1 MTAGRVI
8 VGSFHNLHCSP
19 ASRDPFVAAG
29 LPGTGLSYIDHLFHR
44 RRAMW
49 ATMVALAWGVIGVVA
64 VLVAV
69 LTGNKF
75 DDASFQ
81 VDPALAE
88 LYDFAALQGAG
99 MRSATAQAGFVP
111 ESANTGTATPPL
123 ASQPNKRCTRAT
135 WPFFDTDCLWAN
147 TADTGTH
154 ARPRRR
160 IVARLKSPWCSGL
173 HAGDGA
179 YFCRSRS

>member
-1 MTAGRVI
+1 M
-8 VGSFHNLHCSP
+8 GSFHNFHCSP

-29 LPGTGLSYIDHLFHR
+29 LSGTALSYFDHLFHR

-49 ATMVALAWGVIGVVA
+49 ATMVALACGVISVVA
-64 VLVAV
+64 VVVAV
-69 LTGNKF
+69 LTGHKF

-88 LYDFAALQGAG
+88 LLYDFAALQGAG
-99 MRSATAQAGFVP
+99 MPGATAQVGFVP
-111 ESANTGTATPPL
+111 APEPANTGTATPPL
-123 ASQPNKRCTRAT
+123 ASQPNKRCTRPT
-135 WPFFDTDCLWAN
+135 WPFFDTDCLWGN
-147 TADTGTH
+147 TADSGTH

-173 HAGDGA
+173 HSNDGA